1 MVKVES
7 QGNRQH
13 IEQAL
18 KDLESKALKV
28 GWFET
33 AQYEDGTPVAYV
45 ATIQEFGYPA
55 GGIEARPFVRPTVR
69 EKENEWQQML
79 AKGAKQ
85 VVEGNLTVAQ
95 MLDAFGASAVGDIQ
109 EAITAVTEPA
119 LKDSTIRARKSR
131 RRSAGVS
138 TKPLIDTGLMLQSV
152 SRKVE
157 DV

>member
-1 MVKVES
+1 MVKVQS

-18 KDLESKALKV
+18 KDLESKSLKV
-28 GWFET
+28 GWFDT
-33 AQYEDGTPVAYV
+33 AKYEDGTPVAYV
-45 ATIQEFGYPA
+45 ATIQEFGYQE
-55 GGIEARPFVRPTVR
+55 GGIPARPFVRPTVR
-69 EKENEWQQML
+69 DKQAEWQQML

-109 EAITAVTEPA
+109 QAIAAVTAPA

-131 RRSAGVS
+131 RKSAGVS
-138 TKPLIDTGLMLQSV
+138 TKPLIDTGLMFESV